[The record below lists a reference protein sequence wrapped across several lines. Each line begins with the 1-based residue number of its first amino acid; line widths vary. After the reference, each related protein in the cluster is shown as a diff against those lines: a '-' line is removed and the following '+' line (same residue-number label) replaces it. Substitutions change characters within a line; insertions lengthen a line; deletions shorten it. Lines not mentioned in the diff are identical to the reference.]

1 MPHKHLYM
9 GAVNKNTKEYTF
21 PIHATKRDIYCCPSC
36 NNDIVFKKGKIK
48 TPHFAH
54 KAHSTCCYYSNPGE
68 SEIHKEGK
76 RLMKKLLDNKENILV
91 YRKCKCC
98 GEIEEVFNILKQ
110 DYTNEMIC
118 RLEFCF
124 DYNENKRWADVA
136 LLNGD
141 DVKFIFEICN
151 THKTSE
157 ERQTNYEWCE
167 IDASTFINE
176 TMTQENLNEDNEIE
190 IKCIRDIKCKKCLE
204 WDKERLEWDKTNALK
219 RIIYDTY
226 RIFINGI
233 NFKLNNYIPI
243 YTYYGSDEV
252 CYYLRA
258 SDMAMINPKM
268 REETLVDSSGFTI
281 STFTR
286 ADKSYHAFY
295 WQKVTGS
302 TFFECVCLWNKW
314 RKYTSYCRVI
324 ERKKEQ
330 ERIFEEQKKENARRE
345 EERKKQQKRIFEE
358 QKKISKRIFE
368 EQKKISKKNKTNKIL
383 RWCEWRDEIKYKDK
397 MKRLMGQ

>member
-21 PIHATKRDIYCCPSC
+21 PIDATKRDIYCCPSC

-54 KAHSTCCYYSNPGE
+54 KAHSSCCYYSNPGE

-98 GEIEEVFNILKQ
+98 GETEEVFNILKQ

-204 WDKERLEWDKTNALK
+204 WDKECLERDKERLEWDKTNALK

-252 CYYLRA
+252 LCYYLRA
-258 SDMAMINPKM
+258 SDMAMLNPNT
-268 REETLVDSSGFTI
+268 RYQWRGWRRAVDRSEVSHHI
-281 STFTR
+281 V
-286 ADKSYHAFY
+286 Y
-295 WQKVTGS
+295 WRKVTWA
-302 TFFECVCLWNKW
+302 TYFECVCLWNKW

-345 EERKKQQKRIFEE
+345 EERKKEQKKENARREEERKKEQKGIFEE
-358 QKKISKRIFE
+358 QKKIYE
-368 EQKKISKKNKTNKIL
+368 KNKTNKII
-383 RWCEWRDEIKYKDK
+383 RWCEWR
-397 MKRLMGQ
+397 G

>member
-9 GAVNKNTKEYTF
+9 GAVNKNTRKYTF

-36 NNDIVFKKGKIK
+36 NNDIIFKKGKIK

-98 GEIEEVFNILKQ
+98 GGIEEVFHILKQ
-110 DYTNEMIC
+110 DYTNEIIC
-118 RLEFCF
+118 HLEFCF
-124 DYNENKRWADVA
+124 DYNKNKRWADVA

-141 DVKFIFEICN
+141 YVKFIFEICN

-167 IDASTFINE
+167 IDAATFINE

-190 IKCIRDIKCKKCLE
+190 IKCIRDIKCKECLYWEKECLE
-204 WDKERLEWDKTNALK
+204 RDKERLEWDKTNVLK
-219 RIIYDTY
+219 RIIYNRY

-233 NFKLNNYIPI
+233 NFKLNNYIPQFVNNYI
-243 YTYYGSDEV
+243 PQFVTTESDKGV

-258 SDMAMINPKM
+258 SDMAMVVW
-268 REETLVDSSGFTI
+268 VDGCRWQPTAIEDGGRPCI
-281 STFTR
+281 SH
-286 ADKSYHAFY
+286 HAVY
-295 WQKVTGS
+295 WRKVTWA
-302 TFFECVCLWNKW
+302 TYFECVCLWNKW
-314 RKYTSYCRVI
+314 RRYTNHCKFI
-324 ERKKEQ
+324 
-330 ERIFEEQKKENARRE
+330 
-345 EERKKQQKRIFEE
+345 QQKNKEKKMREFQKRVFEN
-358 QKKISKRIFE
+358 
-368 EQKKISKKNKTNKIL
+368 NKTNKIVSL
-383 RWCEWRDEIKYKDK
+383 YANPADEIKYKEK
-397 MKRLMGQ
+397 MKRLIGY

>member
-9 GAVNKNTKEYTF
+9 GAVNKNTREYTF

-98 GEIEEVFNILKQ
+98 GETEEVFNILKQ

-136 LLNGD
+136 LLNGC

-167 IDASTFINE
+167 IDTSTFINE

-190 IKCIRDIKCKKCLE
+190 IKCIRDIKCKECLE
-204 WDKERLEWDKTNALK
+204 IEKKILETDRLEMLK
-219 RIIYDTY
+219 VCIWRIYGRYHSIWNRISERNFVWWPYSFSLFAY
-226 RIFINGI
+226 R
-233 NFKLNNYIPI
+233 L
-243 YTYYGSDEV
+243 
-252 CYYLRA
+252 
-258 SDMAMINPKM
+258 
-268 REETLVDSSGFTI
+268 
-281 STFTR
+281 
-286 ADKSYHAFY
+286 
-295 WQKVTGS
+295 
-302 TFFECVCLWNKW
+302 TFFCFWNKW
-314 RKYTSYCRVI
+314 SRYTKHCKFI
-324 ERKKEQ
+324 
-330 ERIFEEQKKENARRE
+330 EQKNKE
-345 EERKKQQKRIFEE
+345 KKMHEFQKRIFE
-358 QKKISKRIFE
+358 
-368 EQKKISKKNKTNKIL
+368 KNKTNKIVSL
-383 RWCEWRDEIKYKDK
+383 YTNPTDEIKYKEK
-397 MKRLMGQ
+397 MKRLMSQ

>member
-36 NNDIVFKKGKIK
+36 NNDIIFKKGKIK
-48 TPHFAH
+48 TQHFAH
-54 KAHSTCCYYSNPGE
+54 KAHSSCCYYSNPGE

-98 GEIEEVFNILKQ
+98 GETEEVFNILNQ

-124 DYNENKRWADVA
+124 DYNENKRWADIA

-190 IKCIRDIKCKKCLE
+190 INCIRDIKCEECLE
-204 WDKERLEWDKTNALK
+204 LEKQTLQTHRLNMLKICIWCIYGRYHSIRNRISER
-219 RIIYDTY
+219 
-226 RIFINGI
+226 
-233 NFKLNNYIPI
+233 NFVWWECSY
-243 YTYYGSDEV
+243 
-252 CYYLRA
+252 
-258 SDMAMINPKM
+258 
-268 REETLVDSSGFTI
+268 
-281 STFTR
+281 STF
-286 ADKSYHAFY
+286 AAKF
-295 WQKVTGS
+295 
-302 TFFECVCLWNKW
+302 TFFCFWNKW
-314 RKYTSYCRVI
+314 TLYAKHCKFI
-324 ERKKEQ
+324 EQKKENVRREEEQ
-330 ERIFEEQKKENARRE
+330 KKENVRREEEQKKENA
-345 EERKKQQKRIFEE
+345 K
-358 QKKISKRIFE
+358 KKIIIE
-368 EQKKISKKNKTNKIL
+368 KKKEDKLN
-383 RWCEWRDEIKYKDK
+383 EIKSSYSTAAEKEFQEK
-397 MKRLMGQ
+397 MNRLMCR